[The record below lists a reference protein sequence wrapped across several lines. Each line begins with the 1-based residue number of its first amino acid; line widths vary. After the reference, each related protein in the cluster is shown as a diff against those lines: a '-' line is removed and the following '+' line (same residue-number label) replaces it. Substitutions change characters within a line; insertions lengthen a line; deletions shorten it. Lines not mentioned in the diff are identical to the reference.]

1 MRFRTGHLK
10 EEREGKEIKEQ
21 PILGS
26 ISFLLLALTSFIWRV
41 HNEEDDS
48 LETPILSGFFFLA
61 SVSMVFFIVLS
72 IPALVK
78 RGRAGTGMKKS

>member
-1 MRFRTGHLK
+1 M
-10 EEREGKEIKEQ
+10 
-21 PILGS
+21 LG
-26 ISFLLLALTSFIWRV
+26 V
-41 HNEEDDS
+41 NNEEDDS

>member
-26 ISFLLLALTSFIWRV
+26 ISFLSLSRALIQELSYEKEKEMKENSTLESFNKHLL
-41 HNEEDDS
+41 D
-48 LETPILSGFFFLA
+48 
-61 SVSMVFFIVLS
+61 
-72 IPALVK
+72 
-78 RGRAGTGMKKS
+78 